1 MKQQYLTVS
10 SNLLHMLGR
19 GGFTEREREIAGDA
33 YEAGVAWGKTQQG
46 VQDSEIAAKLLKEL
60 ACLATVIDWPEG
72 DATKARI
79 DALIKSAKGEVS
91 E

>member
-1 MKQQYLTVS
+1 MIEQVLEAISRV
-10 SNLLHMLGR
+10 R
-19 GGFTEREREIAGDA
+19 GAGYSERELEIAGRA
-33 YEAGVAWGKTQQG
+33 YDAGVLQGKTQQG

-60 ACLATVIDWPEG
+60 ACLAIVIDWPEG
-72 DATKARI
+72 DETKARI